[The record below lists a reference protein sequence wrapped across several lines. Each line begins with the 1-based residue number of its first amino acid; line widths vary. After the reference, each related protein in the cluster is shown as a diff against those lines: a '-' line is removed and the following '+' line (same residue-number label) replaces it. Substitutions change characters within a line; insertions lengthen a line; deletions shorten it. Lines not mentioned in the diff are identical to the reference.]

1 MDKNYDNNLNVWFS
15 IILGINAIVGV
26 FAIGKLLWELVTNE
40 GEGMSWFSFY
50 DLAVQLVFVFGCVKL
65 FFASRTGF
73 YLIASVCLLNVMMGG
88 WLYCQCVDIKDSVA
102 QEVAQASAQGM
113 VYANIGKIVFFML
126 LMLLRDKG
134 KNAYEVLWSKK

>member
-26 FAIGKLLWELVTNE
+26 FAVGKSLWDLVTNE
-40 GEGMSWFSFY
+40 GTEMSWMSFY
-50 DLAVQLVFVFGCVKL
+50 DMVMQMVFVFGCVKL

-73 YLIASVCLLNVMMGG
+73 YVIATVCLLNVVMGG
-88 WLYCQCVDIKDSVA
+88 WLYCQCVEIEDSIIRGS
-102 QEVAQASAQGM
+102 AQASAQGM
-113 VYANIGKIVFFML
+113 VYANIGKIAFFML

-134 KNAYEVLWSKK
+134 KNAYQVLWGQK